1 VLINQQRGQ
10 PLSLLLQRFKA
21 MHTAMEIFESLV
33 NGQARRATEQLQE
46 SNYSLYS
53 LVDYLSDR
61 GYSDSQIL
69 NEIKKLRV

>member
-1 VLINQQRGQ
+1 
-10 PLSLLLQRFKA
+10 